1 MQSSQVQSRRFSPP
15 KSGQILIAPGE
26 GLSLH
31 IRGSPLLL
39 QRFWEVRLPWE
50 MPAGIWQEEHPS
62 DAAAAAAAW
71 CWLAVVTAGWVPA
84 LFASALRVNREQA
97 KCQRIPRE
105 ADVIANSLVPDTV
118 LET

>member
-1 MQSSQVQSRRFSPP
+1 
-15 KSGQILIAPGE
+15 
-26 GLSLH
+26 
-31 IRGSPLLL
+31 
-39 QRFWEVRLPWE
+39 

-105 ADVIANSLVPDTV
+105 ADVIVNSLVPDTV
-118 LET
+118 LETWGCFLPLIAEMINSCNDIFFLGGG